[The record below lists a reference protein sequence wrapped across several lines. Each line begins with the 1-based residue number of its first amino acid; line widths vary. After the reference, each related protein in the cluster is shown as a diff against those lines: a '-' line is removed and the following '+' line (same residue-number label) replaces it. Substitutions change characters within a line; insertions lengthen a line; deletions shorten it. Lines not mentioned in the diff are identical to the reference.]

1 MGITAMIPDV
11 TMGQLFDEA
20 EQRWG
25 EIWDVNATRM
35 RILML
40 CPRKDRKMMELH
52 GDLVEHGQ
60 PIVSMFHRPR
70 EQAKLLEEQGLN
82 PRDASFQFVDLAT
95 TDLGPW
101 VQHLIKGEGW
111 KRSSIKVHPLP
122 FSIDSPAQRPFEA
135 EQIMC
140 FTHPDINPIEIYY
153 LPFPTSSLPGKAF
166 VSLPRRQAAEFAR
179 QQAEVLG
186 VGRLERP
193 KPEITESSKT
203 IVEEEVKEES
213 NDEPVEETKPEE
225 IEVSEVEL
233 QPVEEAVDEIE
244 QVPLPSSATL
254 EKKSEKIENEIEQ
267 VPLPPSSTHEEMKE
281 ETGEITGTDDV
292 AIETPIEPRSEDEEN
307 DSPEVELP
315 QEEESEPQ
323 SEIEIEFRTFVQEK
337 IDSGIEVSEFMEDPR
352 WEEMN
357 ERAVAIQLDTWA
369 ILVEMTSIG

>member
-1 MGITAMIPDV
+1 MIPDA

-122 FSIDSPAQRPFEA
+122 FSIDSPAQRAFEA

-140 FTHPDINPIEIYY
+140 FTHPEINPIDIYY

-193 KPEITESSKT
+193 KPEISEPSEPV
-203 IVEEEVKEES
+203 VEDNINEES
-213 NDEPVEETKPEE
+213 KDEPVEEIQTE
-225 IEVSEVEL
+225 EVETPVVEP
-233 QPVEEAVDEIE
+233 QHVEE
-244 QVPLPSSATL
+244 T
-254 EKKSEKIENEIEQ
+254 SEETEQ
-267 VPLPPSSTHEEMKE
+267 VPLPPSASDEKSNDGAEEIAGADE
-281 ETGEITGTDDV
+281 VVVDV
-292 AIETPIEPRSEDEEN
+292 PIEPTLEVEEN
-307 DSPEVELP
+307 DSTDVELP

-323 SEIEIEFRTFVQEK
+323 SEIEIEFRAFIQEK

-357 ERAVAIQLDTWA
+357 ERAIAIQLDTWS

>member
-1 MGITAMIPDV
+1 MGITAMIPDA

-25 EIWDVNATRM
+25 EIWDGNATRM

-122 FSIDSPAQRPFEA
+122 FSIDSPAQRAFEA

-140 FTHPDINPIEIYY
+140 FSHPDINPVEIYY

-193 KPEITESSKT
+193 KPEISETPEQA
-203 IVEEEVKEES
+203 VEEDIKEES
-213 NDEPVEETKPEE
+213 NNEPVEEVHSEEPEPTVVEPQHVEQTTEE
-225 IEVSEVEL
+225 IEH
-233 QPVEEAVDEIE
+233 
-244 QVPLPSSATL
+244 
-254 EKKSEKIENEIEQ
+254 
-267 VPLPPSSTHEEMKE
+267 VPLPPSAGDEESEVETEEIESTDEV
-281 ETGEITGTDDV
+281 ISD
-292 AIETPIEPRSEDEEN
+292 IPIEPAIEVEEN
-307 DSPEVELP
+307 DSTEEEVP

-323 SEIEIEFRTFVQEK
+323 SEIEIEFRAFIQEK
-337 IDSGIEVSEFMEDPR
+337 IDSGIEVSEFMADPR

-357 ERAVAIQLDTWA
+357 ERAIAIQLDTWS

>member
-193 KPEITESSKT
+193 KPEIIESSKT

-281 ETGEITGTDDV
+281 ETEEITGTDDV

>member
-1 MGITAMIPDV
+1 MGITAMIPDA

-60 PIVSMFHRPR
+60 PIVSIFHRPR
-70 EQAKLLEEQGLN
+70 EQAKLIEEQGLN

-122 FSIDSPAQRPFEA
+122 FSIDSPAQRAFEA

-193 KPEITESSKT
+193 KPEITEEPEPV
-203 IVEEEVKEES
+203 VEEDIKEES
-213 NDEPVEETKPEE
+213 NDEPVEEIQTE
-225 IEVSEVEL
+225 EVET
-233 QPVEEAVDEIE
+233 PEVEPPEVEETTEDV
-244 QVPLPSSATL
+244 
-254 EKKSEKIENEIEQ
+254 EQ
-267 VPLPPSSTHEEMKE
+267 VPLPPSTANEEKKDEAKEIAVNDEVVVETSTEPTLEVEE
-281 ETGEITGTDDV
+281 
-292 AIETPIEPRSEDEEN
+292 S
-307 DSPEVELP
+307 DSTEAELP

-323 SEIEIEFRTFVQEK
+323 SEIEIEFRAFIQEK

-357 ERAVAIQLDTWA
+357 ERAIAIQLDTWS

>member
-1 MGITAMIPDV
+1 MAKEENGVISTGETMGITAMIPDA
-11 TMGQLFDEA
+11 TLGQLFEEA

-70 EQAKLLEEQGLN
+70 EQAQLLEEQGLN

-101 VQHLIKGEGW
+101 VQHLIKNEGW
-111 KRSSIKVHPLP
+111 KRSSIVVRPLP
-122 FSIDSPAQRPFEA
+122 FSIDSPAQRAFEV

-140 FTHPDINPIEIYY
+140 FTHPDIAPINEYF

-193 KPEITESSKT
+193 APQVVEQPVVEVAIEQP
-203 IVEEEVKEES
+203 IVEEVVEPEVIESQPEEH
-213 NDEPVEETKPEE
+213 EAEVEE
-225 IEVSEVEL
+225 VEH
-233 QPVEEAVDEIE
+233 
-244 QVPLPSSATL
+244 
-254 EKKSEKIENEIEQ
+254 
-267 VPLPPSSTHEEMKE
+267 VPLPPSETTAEVEDVPLPAQHADDSEPTAPEESVQSE
-281 ETGEITGTDDV
+281 EPDVEEV
-292 AIETPIEPRSEDEEN
+292 AIEEEPLEDA
-307 DSPEVELP
+307 
-315 QEEESEPQ
+315 EPQ
-323 SEIEIEFRTFVQEK
+323 SEVEIEFRAFIQEK
-337 IDSGIEVSEFMEDPR
+337 MDAGAEVSEFMDDPR
-352 WEEMN
+352 WEELN
-357 ERAVAIQLDTWA
+357 ERAIANQLDTWS
-369 ILVEMTSIG
+369 ILVDMTSIG

>member
-1 MGITAMIPDV
+1 MIPDA
-11 TMGQLFDEA
+11 TLGQLFDEA
-20 EQRWG
+20 EKRWG

-193 KPEITESSKT
+193 KPEISEAPEPD
-203 IVEEEVKEES
+203 VEEDIKEEA
-213 NDEPVEETKPEE
+213 NNEPVEEIQTEEVETPEE
-225 IEVSEVEL
+225 EP
-233 QPVEEAVDEIE
+233 QPVEEATD
-244 QVPLPSSATL
+244 
-254 EKKSEKIENEIEQ
+254 EIEQ
-267 VPLPPSSTHEEMKE
+267 VPLPPSARNEEGKE
-281 ETGEITGTDDV
+281 KI
-292 AIETPIEPRSEDEEN
+292 EEN
-307 DSPEVELP
+307 DSTEVELPQKEAVPDIPIEPASEVDESDSTEIELP

-323 SEIEIEFRTFVQEK
+323 SEIEIEFRAFIQEK

-352 WEEMN
+352 WDEMN
-357 ERAVAIQLDTWA
+357 ERAIAIQLDTWA

>member
-1 MGITAMIPDV
+1 MIPDV

-244 QVPLPSSATL
+244 QVPLPPSATP
-254 EKKSEKIENEIEQ
+254 EKKSEKIEDETEQ